1 MGLVPALPTRSQV
14 VQSGRRRGP
23 WSDARIRAKA
33 QLSAHPPLRPR
44 VGDNPSVC
52 ANLDLVR
59 SIYAAWERGDFSSAE
74 WASAEIEFGFADGP
88 EPGRWSGRG
97 EMARRYGDWLRAW
110 RDFRA
115 EPEEYFVVDGQRVL
129 VFVHNSG
136 RGRTSGL
143 EIEQRS
149 VANFFEIR
157 NGKVVRFVLYWDR
170 DRALA
175 DLGLTEDAG

>member
-1 MGLVPALPTRSQV
+1 VPS
-14 VQSGRRRGP
+14 
-23 WSDARIRAKA
+23 
-33 QLSAHPPLRPR
+33 
-44 VGDNPSVC
+44 

-74 WASAEIEFGFADGP
+74 WADPQIEFEFADGP
-88 EPGRWSGRG
+88 EPGRWTGLK
-97 EMARRYGDWLRAW
+97 EMAVRYGDWLHAW
-110 RDFRA
+110 KDFRA
-115 EPEEYFVVDGQRVL
+115 EPEEYFVVDSERIL

-143 EIEQRS
+143 ELEQRS

-157 NGKVVRFVLYWDR
+157 GGKVMRFVLYWDR

-175 DLGLTEDAG
+175 DLGLTPEAGFTGS